1 MAHPFQLHQQLLQV
15 ECDLKCAA
23 KWSTRMMIWPFAFS
37 NVAEERGALSV
48 LVVICTK
55 DFTKICGPTIKS
67 LITDTPTDGN

>member
-1 MAHPFQLHQQLLQV
+1 
-15 ECDLKCAA
+15 
-23 KWSTRMMIWPFAFS
+23 MMIWPFAFS